1 MQKSFPKR
9 LEEQVAGLSAYMSLP
24 EPASGNT
31 FLRLIRLPA
40 RGRETVVDLSSC
52 GFRFRLRVTRFLKSL
67 RQNFLHHDSSG
78 NEPSQKTN
86 PSIEI
91 SSSYLNADDSAV
103 RILDHLNFNDFR
115 NDLEDDLHADHF
127 FLFYTNSEDFECR
140 AVSNPHKKKSTEE
153 WNLLINHSYGLELS
167 PPRRLVYDHLG
178 SMIA

>member
-9 LEEQVAGLSAYMSLP
+9 LEEQVARLSAYMSLP

-78 NEPSQKTN
+78 NEPLQTVTVAAKNSFKIQLGRVHEGWGVSTRCQNVKN
-86 PSIEI
+86 IGYSGIFFFR
-91 SSSYLNADDSAV
+91 DS
-103 RILDHLNFNDFR
+103 RF
-115 NDLEDDLHADHF
+115 
-127 FLFYTNSEDFECR
+127 
-140 AVSNPHKKKSTEE
+140 
-153 WNLLINHSYGLELS
+153 
-167 PPRRLVYDHLG
+167 
-178 SMIA
+178 

>member
-9 LEEQVAGLSAYMSLP
+9 LEEQVARLSAYMSLP

-103 RILDHLNFNDFR
+103 RILDHLNFNDFILKDSILNQKR
-115 NDLEDDLHADHF
+115 NKCCKITTIYR
-127 FLFYTNSEDFECR
+127 LFSVF
-140 AVSNPHKKKSTEE
+140 KSY
-153 WNLLINHSYGLELS
+153 LQ
-167 PPRRLVYDHLG
+167 
-178 SMIA
+178 